1 MNLWRL
7 FLLAFLLMVLPV
19 GTCLAAPVGGGI
31 AIVDVQRLLQAASSA
46 KSVQQQLESQRS
58 KFQTEIAAE
67 EADLRESEQKLAKM
81 GEAGKTEAYSEQEQK
96 LQQRFLAVERH
107 VQARRKALDQAMTD
121 SMNVVRKNLVDIVSQ
136 VSKEK
141 GITLAL
147 VKQQVIWNDAA
158 SDITDEVLARLDK
171 ALPHVAVTIAPDEA
185 EGNANPVAAKRS
197 PASKATKKK

>member
-1 MNLWRL
+1 MNLRRL
-7 FLLAFLLMVLPV
+7 FLLAFLLVLLPV
-19 GTCLAAPVGGGI
+19 GKVWATGGI

-46 KSVQQQLESQRS
+46 QSVQQQLEAQRS

-67 EADLRESEQKLAKM
+67 EAGLRAAEQKLAKM
-81 GEAGKTEAYSEQEQK
+81 GEVSKTEAYSEQEQK

-121 SMNVVRKNLVDIVSQ
+121 SMNVVRKNLIAIVSQ

-147 VKQQVIWNDAA
+147 VKQQVIWNDMAV
-158 SDITDEVLARLDK
+158 DITDEVLVRLDK
-171 ALPHVAVTIAPDEA
+171 ALPHVDVTIAPDEA
-185 EGNANPVAAKRS
+185 AGESEKPVAAKRPS
-197 PASKATKKK
+197 ASKATKKK

>member
-1 MNLWRL
+1 MNFWRL
-7 FLLAFLLMVLPV
+7 FLLAFLLMMSPM
-19 GTCLAAPVGGGI
+19 GMCLAAPAGGGI

-46 KSVQQQLESQRS
+46 KSVQQQLEVQRS

-67 EADLRESEQKLAKM
+67 EADLRAAEQKLAKM

-121 SMNVVRKNLVDIVSQ
+121 SMNVVRKSLVDIVSQ

-158 SDITDEVLARLDK
+158 TDITDEVLARLDK
-171 ALPHVAVTIAPDEA
+171 TLPHVVVTIASE
-185 EGNANPVAAKRS
+185 ESGKNEKPVAVKRT
-197 PASKATKKK
+197 PAPKATKQK